1 MELASNSAWFAGGL
15 VLILAVIDAAVR
27 TLVLP
32 RGSVVALTRVVWVF
46 TRRIFNLIAKAS
58 DTYEGR
64 DRVMA
69 LYAPLTLLLVPV
81 VWLAMILAGFMLM
94 FHALGVSSWRT
105 AFMESGS
112 SLFTLGF
119 VRPSGLPASAL
130 AFFEAA
136 FGLGVVALFIA
147 YLPTIYTAFS
157 RREVLVAMLS
167 ARAGTPPSAMEFLIR
182 VNTIGELEKL
192 DEVWERWQEWF
203 AEVEETHTSQASLV
217 FFRSP
222 SPDRSWITASGVTL
236 DAASLVNS
244 TIDVSWS
251 PEAALCVRA
260 GYSALRAIADF
271 FSIPHDP
278 DPQQTDPT
286 SIAREEFD
294 DACRQLAEAG
304 VPLKRDLDQAWID
317 FNGWRVNYDAVLIG
331 LASLTAAPY
340 ALWSSDRSLRL
351 RMPPVRRSRRSSAR
365 PRSHPA

>member
-1 MELASNSAWFAGGL
+1 MELAVSSAWFAAGL

-32 RGSVVALTRVVWVF
+32 RGSVVALTRVIWVV
-46 TRRIFNLIAKAS
+46 TRRVFNLIAGAS

-69 LYAPLTLLLVPV
+69 LYAPLTLLFMPV
-81 VWLAMILAGFMLM
+81 IWLAMVLTGFMLM

-105 AFMESGS
+105 AFVESGS

-119 VRPSGLPASAL
+119 VRPSDLPASVL

-147 YLPTIYTAFS
+147 YLPTIYSAFS

-167 ARAGTPPSAMEFLIR
+167 ARAGTPPSAIEFLIR

-222 SPDRSWITASGVTL
+222 TPDRSWVTAAGVTL
-236 DAASLVNS
+236 DAASLANS
-244 TIDVSWS
+244 TIDVPWS
-251 PEAALCVRA
+251 PQAALCVHA
-260 GYSALRAIADF
+260 GFSTLRAIGDF
-271 FSIPHDP
+271 FSVPYDP
-278 DPQQTDPT
+278 DPQQSDPT

-294 DACRQLAEAG
+294 DACGQLAEAG
-304 VPLKRDLDQAWID
+304 VPLKRDLDQAWVD

-331 LASLTAAPY
+331 LASLTMAPY

-351 RMPPVRRSRRSSAR
+351 RMPPIRRRRRTSAR
-365 PRSHPA
+365 PSSHPA

>member
-1 MELASNSAWFAGGL
+1 MDLATDSAWFAVGL
-15 VLILAVIDAAVR
+15 VLILTVVDAALR
-27 TLVLP
+27 SLVLP
-32 RGSVVALTRVVWVF
+32 RGSVVALTRVIWVC
-46 TRRIFNLIAKAS
+46 TRRVFNLIAGWS

-69 LYAPLTLLLVPV
+69 LYAPFTLLVMPI
-81 VWLAMILAGFMLM
+81 VWLGMILAGFMFM
-94 FHALGVSSWRT
+94 FRALGVSSWRT
-105 AFMESGS
+105 AFVESGS

-119 VRPSGLPASAL
+119 VRPTDAAASAL

-136 FGLGVVALFIA
+136 FGLGIVALFVA
-147 YLPTIYTAFS
+147 YLPSIYNAFS
-157 RREVLVAMLS
+157 RREVLVALLS
-167 ARAGTPPSAMEFLIR
+167 ARAGTPPSAIEFLIR

-192 DEVWERWQEWF
+192 DAVWGRWQEWF

-222 SPDRSWITASGVTL
+222 TPDRSWITASGVTL
-236 DAASLVNS
+236 DAASLMNS
-244 TIDVSWS
+244 TIDVPWS
-251 PEAALCVRA
+251 SQAALCVRA
-260 GYSALRAIADF
+260 GYSSLRAIADF
-271 FSIPHDP
+271 YGIPYDP

-304 VPLKRDLDQAWID
+304 VPLKPDLDKAWVD

-331 LASLTAAPY
+331 LASLTMAPY

-351 RMPPVRRSRRSSAR
+351 RMPPITRRRRASAR
-365 PRSHPA
+365 ARTHPA